1 MSQVR
6 ILLPRRAQKSAAD
19 WGNTFEV
26 LEEPMVAVPVLGW
39 TAAGDPI
46 QMELDYD
53 TVQVPASLVKKET
66 FALRVK
72 GNSMIE
78 EGIEDGDIVVI
89 ERAASAATGE
99 SVIVRINNETVTMKK
114 LYIEKGG
121 VRLQPAN
128 PAMAPIFLKNEDVEI
143 LGIVRA
149 IVRQP

>member
-1 MSQVR
+1 MSNVH
-6 ILLPRRAQKSAAD
+6 ILLPRRAQKSRSE
-19 WGNTFEV
+19 WGDAFEA
-26 LEEPMVAVPVLGW
+26 LDEPMVAVPVLGW
-39 TAAGDPI
+39 TSAGEPI

-53 TVQVPASLVKKET
+53 TVEVPASLVKKET

-72 GNSMIE
+72 GDSMIE
-78 EGIEDGDIVVI
+78 EGIQDGDLVVI
-89 ERAASAATGE
+89 ERSSSAATGE

-128 PAMAPIFLKNEDVEI
+128 PTMEPIFLKNEDVEI

>member
-1 MSQVR
+1 MSNVH
-6 ILLPRRAQKSAAD
+6 ILLPRRAQKLQPD
-19 WGNTFEV
+19 WGNAFET
-26 LEEPMVAVPVLGW
+26 LDEPMVSIPVLGW
-39 TAAGDPI
+39 TAAGEPI

-72 GNSMIE
+72 GDSMID
-78 EGIEDGDIVVI
+78 EGIQDGDLVVI
-89 ERAASAATGE
+89 ERSASAATGE

-128 PAMAPIFLKNEDVEI
+128 PTMAPIFLKNEDVEI